1 MKLTGQRNQC
11 PACDKYFNS
20 NLAFDMHRTGK
31 HGVDRRCRTSE
42 EMTAKGMSV
51 NAHGFWVSESM
62 PQELRSK
69 HETAKADTGAQEE
82 A

>member
-11 PACDKYFNS
+11 QSCKQYFNS

-31 HGVDRRCRTSE
+31 HGVDRRCMTTD
-42 EMTAKGMSV
+42 EMTGKGMCL
-51 NAHGFWVSESM
+51 NAAGFWVSEPM
-62 PQELRSK
+62 PEHRRRN
-69 HETAKADTGAQEE
+69 HEATETGTTQEE